1 MPALISAQDYP
12 EEWVKILAKGM
23 ITIPKSFREEL
34 GIREGEVARIK
45 KIGRR
50 LVIEPRELIDYEVYS
65 DKELREMIKE
75 DKLPSQLAKEAI
87 ALWPDL
93 E

>member
-1 MPALISAQDYP
+1 MPAIVSTRDYS
-12 EEWVKILAKGM
+12 EEWVKVLAKGM

-45 KIGRR
+45 KIGKR

-65 DKELREMIKE
+65 DKELKEMIE
-75 DKLPSQLAKEAI
+75 GDKLPPKLAKEAI